1 MLSDINET
9 GPTLEYQPAPAGPM
23 LVDYVQQQVQLHLTP
38 IDVKKRLVP
47 PPIPQHFLRNLVRI
61 PLSLSAGCNP

>member
-23 LVDYVQQQVQLHLTP
+23 LVDYVRQQVQLHLTP
-38 IDVKKRLVP
+38 IDVKIV
-47 PPIPQHFLRNLVRI
+47 
-61 PLSLSAGCNP
+61 